1 MPILA
6 DFKMEVEAVSMQA
19 PRILISGILGDRSKY
34 EWAVR
39 RAGGVP
45 LSCYCPS
52 IFLPAEGLLL
62 GGGGDIDPA
71 FLGVED
77 CGSRDVDLA
86 RDLAEFALVRV
97 FIAQKKPI
105 FGICR
110 GHQVLNTALGGSLLQ
125 DIGLSLER
133 FHSPVPLGLHLD
145 VVHSIVT
152 QEESLLARL
161 YGPVAMVNSW
171 HHQAVER
178 EGEGMQVT
186 ARSESGLIEATEHE
200 KLPLFSVQFHPE
212 RLRTKEASSFLAD
225 GDLLFTHFVDQCRM
239 QMEQG

>member
-1 MPILA
+1 MN
-6 DFKMEVEAVSMQA
+6 A

-52 IFLPAEGLLL
+52 VFLPAEGLLL

-77 CGSRDVDLA
+77 HGSRDIDLA

-97 FIAQKKPI
+97 FMAQKKPI

-125 DIGLSLER
+125 DIGLDLER
-133 FHSPVPLGLHLD
+133 FHSPTPHGLHADLF
-145 VVHSIVT
+145 HTIVT

-161 YGPVAMVNSW
+161 YGPVALVNSW

-178 EGEGMQVT
+178 AGEGMQIT
-186 ARSESGLIEATEHE
+186 AKSESGLIEATEHE
-200 KLPLFSVQFHPE
+200 KLALLSVQFHPE
-212 RLRTKEASSFLAD
+212 RLRTKDTECFLAE
-225 GDLLFTHFVDQCRM
+225 GDLLFTHFVDLCRL

>member
-1 MPILA
+1 MN
-6 DFKMEVEAVSMQA
+6 A

-34 EWAVR
+34 ELAVR
-39 RAGGVP
+39 RAGGAP

-77 CGSRDVDLA
+77 RGSRDIDLA
-86 RDLAEFALVRV
+86 RDIAEFALVRV
-97 FIAQKKPI
+97 FMAQKKPI

-110 GHQVLNTALGGSLLQ
+110 GHQVINTALGGSLLQ
-125 DIGLSLER
+125 DIGLDLER
-133 FHSPVPLGLHLD
+133 FHSPTPHGLNRDLFHT
-145 VVHSIVT
+145 IVT

-178 EGEGMQVT
+178 AGEGMKIT

-200 KLPLFSVQFHPE
+200 ELPVLSVQYHPE
-212 RLRTKEASSFLAD
+212 RLRGKEESSFLAD
-225 GDLLFTHFVDQCRM
+225 GELLFTHFIDLCNR